1 MMRTSIQVAA
11 FLDETAP
18 QVINPY
24 AADMEEMSYMIG
36 QEILD
41 SYFDVRKPSAT
52 FADKK
57 EAQMQK
63 LRWQYQQKIR
73 DYKNDLKSKYDESLK
88 QIKKQNLE
96 ESARL
101 AEQYIQHRQLVP
113 IIPFILVTLLS

>member
-1 MMRTSIQVAA
+1 M
-11 FLDETAP
+11 
-18 QVINPY
+18 
-24 AADMEEMSYMIG
+24 
-36 QEILD
+36 
-41 SYFDVRKPSAT
+41 RKPSAT

-101 AEQYIQHRQLVP
+101 AEQYKNLTEAERKEQREYYKKRSNFAADCFRKEKNYRIGC
-113 IIPFILVTLLS
+113 